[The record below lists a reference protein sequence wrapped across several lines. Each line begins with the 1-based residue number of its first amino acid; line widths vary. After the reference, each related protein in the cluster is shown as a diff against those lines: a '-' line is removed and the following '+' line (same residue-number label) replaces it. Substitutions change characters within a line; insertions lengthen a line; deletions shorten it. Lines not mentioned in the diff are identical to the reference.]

1 MLFLPCPS
9 SLFWPTQ
16 PPPLW
21 KHKLGKSFYL
31 KEKLSFTASLLIHI
45 ICSTVRQRCSSASD
59 GIDWRVWMRP
69 EINRKWF
76 RLRSPEE
83 FMKPHCKYNTNTS
96 REDLSCA
103 DFKDL
108 KGALNGRDLCTPNG
122 VECKNPATA
131 VKEDLKHD
139 QGAGST
145 KYRWCCRWGLT
156 NFCAS
161 HRTHQTSDSH
171 GCVNALVVSW
181 GNKRLLVLLF
191 FWCSVV
197 LSLGLFTVVT
207 SQAIVTTTVTR
218 ELLLCFFNPFK

>member
-16 PPPLW
+16 PPHLW

-96 REDLSCA
+96 WEDLSCA

-108 KGALNGRDLCTPNG
+108 KGALNGRDLCTPSG
-122 VECKNPATA
+122 VSAGIWQLLSRKILNMTKGLVQQSTGGAVDEDSPTFVRATEHIRHQIHMA
-131 VKEDLKHD
+131 VLM
-139 QGAGST
+139 
-145 KYRWCCRWGLT
+145 
-156 NFCAS
+156 
-161 HRTHQTSDSH
+161 
-171 GCVNALVVSW
+171 
-181 GNKRLLVLLF
+181 
-191 FWCSVV
+191 
-197 LSLGLFTVVT
+197 
-207 SQAIVTTTVTR
+207 
-218 ELLLCFFNPFK
+218 P